1 MSFFELAARLYEDF
15 RVHANRLCD
24 FEQVGL
30 MGFQET
36 QQRSEQVGL

>member
-1 MSFFELAARLYEDF
+1 MSFFELVARLYEDF
-15 RVHANRLCD
+15 RLHANHLRHLN
-24 FEQVGL
+24 QVGL

>member
-1 MSFFELAARLYEDF
+1 VSFFELPARLYEHLGL
-15 RVHANRLCD
+15 HANRLCD